1 MLNLPPHNNMTPTP
15 WNIAFALTLLFLVST
30 AEAATKPQRIV
41 SMNLCTDQLLLLLVQ
56 PERIVSVSALSLDPH
71 SSFMAEAAQNH
82 HTNHGKSEEILPLK
96 PDLVLASGYAAHPA
110 VELLRK
116 LGHRVEMLPMA
127 STIDGIRNN
136 ISTVASLVG
145 EELKGAEIIEQ
156 MDRRIAQVRTQLTNT
171 RKRAIFY
178 QPRGYTSGK
187 NTLQDEALRI
197 AGWDNVATTVGING
211 YSQIGL
217 EQLLMAQPEQIFTS
231 SYAPGTSSLAQ
242 RQLQHPVLRKLTDNR
257 PKVEIDYRLWMCD
270 GPMIADAI
278 EALAAA
284 HR

>member
-1 MLNLPPHNNMTPTP
+1 MPIHHIINVLKHKKLA
-15 WNIAFALTLLFLVST
+15 ILVALVFIIRC
-30 AEAATKPQRIV
+30 EAATKPQRIV
-41 SMNLCTDQLLLLLVQ
+41 SMNLCTDQLLLLLV
-56 PERIVSVSALSLDPH
+56 PADRILSVSALSLDPN
-71 SSFMAEAAQNH
+71 SSYMADAAKQH

-96 PDLVLASGYAAHPA
+96 PDLVLASGFAARPA

-127 STIDGIRNN
+127 NSIAGIREN
-136 ISTVASLVG
+136 ISSVAAIVG
-145 EELKGAEIIEQ
+145 EEEKGAKIIEQ
-156 MDRRIAQVRTQLTNT
+156 MDRRVAQVQTQLAGIK
-171 RKRAIFY
+171 KRAIFY
-178 QPRGYTSGK
+178 QPRGYTSGS

-197 AGWDNVATTVGING
+197 AGWENVAATVGING

-217 EQLLMAQPEQIFTS
+217 EKLLIAQPEQIFTS
-231 SYAPGTSSLAQ
+231 SYAPGTSSMAQ
-242 RQLQHPVLRKLTDNR
+242 RQLQHPVLRMLTNNR
-257 PKVEIDYRLWMCD
+257 PMVEIDYRLWICD